1 MLRAPRGTIAVVAAA
16 LVALTVAR
24 PFGQSLALDRQ
35 RGEMMLDTMAHDLH
49 EQYYDPTFH
58 GVDLDAHIAT
68 AKQRVRA
75 ANSIGE
81 IFGIVAQ
88 VAVDLDDSHTRFLP
102 PARATVVEYGWSTR
116 CVGDVAYVNV
126 VDDASDAARQ
136 GLRLGDRVL
145 QIAGFTASRQ
155 NERLIWYLLLGLRP
169 QPSVRVVVQSPGGQP
184 RTLDLAAKLTPGRGQ
199 IDLSNENDVDAMQ
212 RLYERYASKALR
224 HEHVVL
230 GDTVHVWRMPYFD
243 LTASEIDRQFDKLGA
258 AGTLILDLRAN
269 GGGREDGMLRLLG
282 NLFDHDV
289 VVGELRERKSS
300 RQLIAKT
307 RGHGRTF
314 GGKLFVLVDSDS
326 ASASEVVARVVQLE
340 HRGTIVGDRSSGSV
354 MRAIGVEHQLGA
366 DVSIYWGMEVTIA
379 DLVHPDG
386 KSLERV
392 GVTPDVLLL
401 PTQEDVAARRDPVLA
416 QVAGMVGLSLDPVKA
431 GGLFAPHN

>member
-1 MLRAPRGTIAVVAAA
+1 
-16 LVALTVAR
+16 
-24 PFGQSLALDRQ
+24 
-35 RGEMMLDTMAHDLH
+35 
-49 EQYYDPTFH
+49 
-58 GVDLDAHIAT
+58 
-68 AKQRVRA
+68 
-75 ANSIGE
+75 
-81 IFGIVAQ
+81 
-88 VAVDLDDSHTRFLP
+88 
-102 PARATVVEYGWSTR
+102 
-116 CVGDVAYVNV
+116 
-126 VDDASDAARQ
+126 
-136 GLRLGDRVL
+136 LGDRVL
-145 QIAGFTASRQ
+145 QIGGFTANRQ

-199 IDLSNENDVDAMQ
+199 IDLNNENDVDAMQ
-212 RLYERYASKALR
+212 RLYERYASRTLR

-230 GDTVHVWRMPYFD
+230 NDTVHVWRMPYFD
-243 LTASEIDRQFDKLGA
+243 LTASEIDRQFDKVGA
-258 AGTLILDLRAN
+258 ASTLILDLRAN
-269 GGGREDGMLRLLG
+269 GGGREDGMLRVLG

-289 VVGELRERKSS
+289 VVGELRERKSR
-300 RQLIAKT
+300 RQLLART

-354 MRAIGVEHQLGA
+354 MRATGVEHQLGA

-392 GVTPDVLLL
+392 GVTPDLLLL
-401 PTQEDVAARRDPVLA
+401 PTQEDLAARRDPVLA
-416 QVAGMVGLSLDPVKA
+416 QVAGMLGISLDPVKA
-431 GGLFAPHN
+431 GGLFASHN